1 MNYYFLSIIA
11 SIFVILG
18 YIPEFYTI
26 ITCKK
31 KDVGNIYIWLIWTT
45 GNVFSIAYCVMISEY
60 YIMATNIII
69 LFMNFS
75 VFMLKYYYLYIYQ
88 EEYIPQIDVV

>member
-1 MNYYFLSIIA
+1 MNYFFLSIIS

-26 ITCKK
+26 ITYKK
-31 KDVGNIYIWLIWTT
+31 KDVGNVYIWLIWTT
-45 GNVFSIAYCVMISEY
+45 GNTFSITYCILIHEY

-69 LFMNFS
+69 LLMNFS
-75 VFMLKYYYLYIYQ
+75 IFILKYYYLHIYE
-88 EEYIPQIDVV
+88 EEYMPQINNV